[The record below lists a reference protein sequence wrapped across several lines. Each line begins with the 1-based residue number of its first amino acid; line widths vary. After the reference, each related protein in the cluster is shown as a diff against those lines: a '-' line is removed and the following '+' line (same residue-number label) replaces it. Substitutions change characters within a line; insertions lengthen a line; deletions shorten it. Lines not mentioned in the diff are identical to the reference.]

1 MSGGTNQT
9 KPRGTGMPQGFAQK
23 PGAAQAALQ
32 DYYNPTTGQ
41 TYTHPNLGANPGEGW
56 MAGKPPPGQEYAAWK
71 NPNAPQR
78 QPGGYGPGGG
88 YGGWKPGMSGQIPP
102 QLAGLLGAG
111 GYGPGG
117 GQQAQQFPGMNIPG
131 LLAAGSGHP
140 PGFPGY
146 NNLPKNWQDEGYS
159 WQDPNNPDATY
170 NIIA

>member
-56 MAGKPPPGQEYAAWK
+56 MAGKPPPGQEYAQWQD
-71 NPNAPQR
+71 PNAP
-78 QPGGYGPGGG
+78 PK
-88 YGGWKPGMSGQIPP
+88 YGGWNPGQGQ
-102 QLAGLLGAG
+102 
-111 GYGPGG
+111 PG
-117 GQQAQQFPGMNIPG
+117 QFPPMNIPG
-131 LLAAGSGHP
+131 LLGGGGQPGQYGSNNP

-146 NNLPKNWQDEGYS
+146 ANLPKNWQDEGYS